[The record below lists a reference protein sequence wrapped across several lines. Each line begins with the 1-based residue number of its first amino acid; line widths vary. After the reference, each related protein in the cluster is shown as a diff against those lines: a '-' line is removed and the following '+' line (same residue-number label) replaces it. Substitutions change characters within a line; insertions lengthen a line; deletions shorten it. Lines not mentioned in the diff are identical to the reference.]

1 MLNIYNTLSH
11 EKEKFI
17 PIKKEK
23 VGIYV
28 CGLTVYDYTHLG
40 HARMLV
46 AFDVIVRHLRAKG
59 LNVTYVRNITD
70 IDDKILE
77 RALKNDEVFSDLT
90 ARFIEAMH
98 EDEKALAVVPPDI
111 EPRAT
116 DYIPHM
122 IDLIE
127 ILIRKDH
134 AYKAENGDVYFSV
147 ANYPE
152 YGRLSRKKMDELLEG
167 ARIEIGELKR
177 DPRDFALWKSSP
189 DESVG
194 WDSPWGYGRPGWHLE
209 CSAMSMDTLGECFDI
224 HGGGSDLLF
233 PHHENEIAQSCCA
246 SGQKFA
252 KYWICL
258 LYTSPS
264 PRDS

>member
-1 MLNIYNTLSH
+1 
-11 EKEKFI
+11 
-17 PIKKEK
+17 
-23 VGIYV
+23 
-28 CGLTVYDYTHLG
+28 
-40 HARMLV
+40 MLV

-167 ARIEIGELKR
+167 ARIEDWGIETRSKR
-177 DPRDFALWKSSP
+177 FRT
-189 DESVG
+189 V
-194 WDSPWGYGRPGWHLE
+194 
-209 CSAMSMDTLGECFDI
+209 
-224 HGGGSDLLF
+224 
-233 PHHENEIAQSCCA
+233 EILS
-246 SGQKFA
+246 
-252 KYWICL
+252 
-258 LYTSPS
+258 
-264 PRDS
+264 